1 MDVDPNLAYR
11 IIEGALIDI
20 LGRPG
25 PFVQWLDLPVN
36 QILSGGRAHEEF
48 IQRVVEL
55 AGLPRAFNLDRNLRR
70 LLTSSPARPFR
81 DLVEYIDILLN
92 EQQKPGSAAMAEEDS
107 PMEVEEFMSYVVPMA
122 SEAQSESIVEWP
134 EDPSEAIEAE
144 FPASV
149 PVEQLPGGDNLE
161 DLLKAAQE
169 RLSREQVRQ
178 QEAIAMQEALSR
190 EQARRALS
198 EALEQRRLASIE
210 HQEPFG
216 PSPSHTTHAQPSA
229 PRSAPAE
236 PPQPVAS
243 PAQPAP
249 PSFPNIPTYPQ
260 LLNTGSYNP
269 PPPSVQAKTD
279 VATNATIV
287 RVFYATDRFQIPTI
301 IRGPKY
307 DKHRSPF
314 GKLHLGEC
322 EVSIPKTHKTGK
334 LESPSIL
341 RFEFRPNPEK
351 HIVLTNT
358 TSLAQEKFFESVS
371 FAVQRSETREAFVFI
386 HGYNVS
392 FEDAARRTGQMA
404 FDLDFIGAPIFY
416 SWPSNGRIASYI
428 KDETNITWTAP
439 HFEQFLSLLAQHGG
453 ARRIHIIAHSMGNR
467 AVCESLKNLSLN
479 PQSSIHFSHLILAA
493 PDIDAETFAELAELL
508 RRITDRI
515 TLYESARDKA
525 LQASKKIHGY
535 SRAGEPLLI
544 IPGLDTIDAS
554 LIDTDFL
561 GHSYFSDSRPLLS
574 DIYSILYKDELPAHR
589 FGLKEMNDPAGKYYA
604 FRP

>member
-25 PFVQWLDLPVN
+25 PFVRWLDLPVN
-36 QILSGGRAHEEF
+36 QILPGERAHEEF
-48 IQRVVEL
+48 IERVVEL

-107 PMEVEEFMSYVVPMA
+107 PMEVEELMSEFVPLA
-122 SEAQSESIVEWP
+122 SEAPPESIAEWP
-134 EDPSEAIEAE
+134 ADPPETIEAE
-144 FPASV
+144 FPASM
-149 PVEQLPGGDNLE
+149 PVEELTGGDNLE

-169 RLSREQVRQ
+169 ASSRQ
-178 QEAIAMQEALSR
+178 QAEQREELKREEAV
-190 EQARRALS
+190 RALS
-198 EALEQRRLASIE
+198 EALEQRRRASIE
-210 HQEPFG
+210 YQEAFRPA
-216 PSPSHTTHAQPSA
+216 PSPTTHAKPPQPSA
-229 PRSAPAE
+229 PPSTSAE
-236 PPQPVAS
+236 PPQPVPS
-243 PAQPAP
+243 AQPNAPSAP
-249 PSFPNIPTYPQ
+249 PSFPNIPTYTQ
-260 LLNTGSYNP
+260 LLNTGSYSP
-269 PPPSVQAKTD
+269 PPPSAQVKTD
-279 VATNATIV
+279 VPTNATIV
-287 RVFYATDRFQIPTI
+287 RVFYATDRLQIPTI

-307 DKHRSPF
+307 DRHRSPF

-341 RFEFRPNPEK
+341 RFEFRHNPEK

-371 FAVQRSETREAFVFI
+371 SAVQRSETREAFVFI

-404 FDLDFIGAPIFY
+404 FDLDFIGAPMFY

-428 KDETNITWTAP
+428 KDETNIIWTAP
-439 HFEQFLSLLAQHGG
+439 HFEQFLSLVAQYSG

-467 AVCESLKNLSLN
+467 AVCESLRNLSLN
-479 PQSSIHFSHLILAA
+479 PQSNLRFSHLILAA
-493 PDIDAETFAELAELL
+493 PDIDAETFAELAGML

-589 FGLKEMNDPAGKYYA
+589 FGLREMNDPAGKYYA

>member
-25 PFVQWLDLPVN
+25 PSTHWLDRPVN
-36 QILSGGRAHEEF
+36 QILAGERAYDEF
-48 IQRVVEL
+48 IERVVEL
-55 AGLPRAFNLDRNLRR
+55 AGLPIEFNLDRNLRR

-149 PVEQLPGGDNLE
+149 PVEQLPAGDNLE

-169 RLSREQVRQ
+169 AS
-178 QEAIAMQEALSR
+178 SR
-190 EQARRALS
+190 EQARRTIS
-198 EALEQRRLASIE
+198 EALALRHEATIE
-210 HQEPFG
+210 HKEPFG
-216 PSPSHTTHAQPSA
+216 PSSSHTTHAKPPQPSA
-229 PRSAPAE
+229 PASASAE
-236 PPQPVAS
+236 PS
-243 PAQPAP
+243 QPAP
-249 PSFPNIPTYPQ
+249 SSARPAPPTARGWGRPV
-260 LLNTGSYNP
+260 NTGQYNLPASP
-269 PPPSVQAKTD
+269 PPPSAQAKTD

-479 PQSSIHFSHLILAA
+479 PQSSIRFSHLILAA

-508 RRITDRI
+508 RRITDRV

-589 FGLKEMNDPAGKYYA
+589 FGLREMNDPAGKYYA